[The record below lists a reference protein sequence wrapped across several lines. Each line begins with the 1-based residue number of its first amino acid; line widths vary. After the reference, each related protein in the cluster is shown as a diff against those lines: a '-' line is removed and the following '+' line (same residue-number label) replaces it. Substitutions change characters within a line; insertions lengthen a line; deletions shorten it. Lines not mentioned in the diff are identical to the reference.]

1 MPIPIN
7 RDIKQTLNALTPWF
21 KDKLSCKELKL
32 ESLGSPETT
41 GFSNETLNIKNTFK
55 TLFSQILV
63 GPRGRPITTGALL
76 LFESNS

>member
-41 GFSNETLNIKNTFK
+41 GFSNETLKIKNKIWKNTSIPSF
-55 TLFSQILV
+55 
-63 GPRGRPITTGALL
+63 R
-76 LFESNS
+76 

>member
-1 MPIPIN
+1 MPILMN

-41 GFSNETLNIKNTFK
+41 GFSNENFQVFFQSITFSKRILWSIK
-55 TLFSQILV
+55 
-63 GPRGRPITTGALL
+63 
-76 LFESNS
+76 